1 MAGGPDLER
10 ENAELRERVE
20 LLERTLERHV
30 FAHHE
35 GHGDLARIAEAL
47 EQFNAGNAERE
58 PMTAPRVN
66 APSSEFRCVVC
77 GGTELEPS
85 IDSETGLPCLWL
97 DPDHCDNPVC
107 EDVWLGEIELTD
119 DVRRWAAKV
128 GGRIPG
134 QQTLF

>member
-47 EQFNAGNAERE
+47 EQFNAGNKE
-58 PMTAPRVN
+58 
-66 APSSEFRCVVC
+66 S
-77 GGTELEPS
+77 TE
-85 IDSETGLPCLWL
+85 
-97 DPDHCDNPVC
+97 
-107 EDVWLGEIELTD
+107 
-119 DVRRWAAKV
+119 
-128 GGRIPG
+128 
-134 QQTLF
+134 